1 MLFSSLSLIIAEM
14 SPQGLK
20 CDLFNGLKPGFMRL
34 LKIELIKDALIAS
47 IFPF

>member
-1 MLFSSLSLIIAEM
+1 MLFSSLLLIIAGM
-14 SPQGLK
+14 SPQALK
-20 CDLFNGLKPGFMRL
+20 CDLFNGLKRGFMRL